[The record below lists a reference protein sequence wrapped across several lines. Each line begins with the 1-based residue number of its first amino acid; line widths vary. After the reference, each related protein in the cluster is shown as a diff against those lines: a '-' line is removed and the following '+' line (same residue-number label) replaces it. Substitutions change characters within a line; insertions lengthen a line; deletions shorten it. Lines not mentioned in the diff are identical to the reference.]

1 MNMVEDPAEAE
12 KAEKLRAS
20 VRDYLG
26 IEVGHLGIVF
36 RDELQS
42 VALGSRVPI
51 LRYKPACVL
60 SRALY
65 RIAEKLIS
73 APADEPDGAP
83 WMAGARGD
91 VKRPAPTA
99 EAEAQEDFK
108 GMRRDLEDLLNSGAL
123 SMADLVESVRTQQI
137 ELATLRRENALLRA
151 RVQGGNREAARP

>member
-1 MNMVEDPAEAE
+1 MTTPALTSLLNAYLFLKNVVFRAMYARWTSIRARSRSSKSCGRTATAASSAPRCPRILARIAREDPEGHALLSRALGRLRPRLVLNMVEDPAEAE

-26 IEVGHLGIVF
+26 IEVSHLGMIF

-65 RIAEKLIS
+65 RIAE
-73 APADEPDGAP
+73 
-83 WMAGARGD
+83 
-91 VKRPAPTA
+91 
-99 EAEAQEDFK
+99 EAHFRS
-108 GMRRDLEDLLNSGAL
+108 RR
-123 SMADLVESVRTQQI
+123 
-137 ELATLRRENALLRA
+137 
-151 RVQGGNREAARP
+151 